1 MNSRLS
7 GTGACLPEG
16 SASHLIPQMEVTGKV
31 QLEGSSCEKKGT
43 IVEVLGRERRG
54 ERNADP

>member
-1 MNSRLS
+1 MNTRLS

-43 IVEVLGRERRG
+43 IVEVLG
-54 ERNADP
+54 